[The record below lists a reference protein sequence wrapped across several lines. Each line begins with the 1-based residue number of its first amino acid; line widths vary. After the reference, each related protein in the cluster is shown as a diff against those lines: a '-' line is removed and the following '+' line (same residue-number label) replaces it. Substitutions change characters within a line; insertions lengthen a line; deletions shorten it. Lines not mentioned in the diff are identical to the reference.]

1 MFSVDH
7 MFRKTLMTLRLLI
20 SDALWSKI
28 EPVLR
33 ELKHAAGSPP
43 KLSDRMFIEAVLYQ
57 ARTGIPW
64 RDLPDEFGDWNAVYH
79 RFRRWE
85 KRELWKRL
93 WQRFQSIDDEQLKE
107 LFIDSTIVR
116 AHQHA
121 AGASKKT
128 VDNKPRLWAALGADC
143 PPSCTTRGLH
153 RRTHRRI
160 VRAEWGRAS
169 RRDGVR
175 GGVGGGAGGT
185 WGDGCG
191 DGQGV

>member
-1 MFSVDH
+1 MA
-7 MFRKTLMTLRLLI
+7 LRLLI

-85 KRELWKRL
+85 KRKLWKRL
-93 WQRFQSIDDEQLKE
+93 WQRFQSIDDERLKE
-107 LFIDSTIVR
+107 LFIDSTIAR
-116 AHQHA
+116 ASA
-121 AGASKKT
+121 RGRGVKK
-128 VDNKPRLWAALGADC
+128 NGGPQAQALGRPSQRPVVC
-143 PPSCTTRGLH
+143 PPSCTRPAPTNAPAYR
-153 RRTHRRI
+153 
-160 VRAEWGRAS
+160 S
-169 RRDGVR
+169 R
-175 GGVGGGAGGT
+175 
-185 WGDGCG
+185 
-191 DGQGV
+191 